1 MSRRTKT
8 FYRLT
13 SEGRTLW
20 SRRENIE
27 LPEHYRRI
35 LGLVEFSGHKEVIRS
50 QLGRYPDDVVEGWLK
65 EFEALNLIELTWIDR
80 PSLVDLGAK
89 PPPPPL
95 EDDDKSRISA
105 EARLADISLSRLGAY
120 VHHERVVNR
129 LPSRKPS
136 KYTLAL
142 VVEDD
147 PDQLA
152 LAVLRLT
159 RAGYRVQG
167 ADSVSALLD
176 SLQKGAPDAMF
187 LDVMLPD
194 GDGFDVLATL
204 RQHPVYALLPIVM
217 VTAKTEPENIAKG
230 LALGADAYVT
240 KPYGNNTLDYVLRY
254 VLQQELPEAAAA
266 AAAAPPKAEEKP
278 AAAPARVQAV
288 PREEAQGERMI
299 HTPQEAHALVTEVA
313 VYREG
318 DEARTAA
325 RWRTVKRVALAVGL
339 GIAILQYYVMDTLY
353 QMVSVQPVPIFVPVM
368 SSDVR
373 SALEVGRAHDSN
385 RTVASN

>member
-1 MSRRTKT
+1 MSRRTRT

-13 SEGRTLW
+13 SEGETLW
-20 SRRENIE
+20 SRRHNVE

-50 QLGRYPDDVVEGWLK
+50 HLGRYPEEVVNGWLK

-80 PSLVDLGAK
+80 PSLADLGAK
-89 PPPPPL
+89 PAPPPL
-95 EDDDKSRISA
+95 EDDDKARISA
-105 EARLADISLSRLGAY
+105 EVRFADISLSRLGAY
-120 VHHERVVNR
+120 VHHDRVVNR

-136 KYTLAL
+136 KFTLAL

-152 LAVLRLT
+152 VAVLRLT

-167 ADSVSALLD
+167 ADSVRALLD
-176 SLQKGAPDAMF
+176 SLQKGAPDAVF

-204 RQHPVYALLPIVM
+204 RQHPTYALLPIVM
-217 VTAKTEPENIAKG
+217 VTAKTEPESIAKG
-230 LALGADAYVT
+230 LELGADAYVT
-240 KPYGNNTLDYVLRY
+240 KPYGANTLDYVLRY
-254 VLQQELPEAAAA
+254 VLQQELPDA
-266 AAAAPPKAEEKP
+266 AAAAPPKPEEKP
-278 AAAPARVQAV
+278 AAAPARRPSA
-288 PREEAQGERMI
+288 PRDEAPGERMI
-299 HTPQEAHALVTEVA
+299 SPQDVRALVTEAA

-318 DEARTAA
+318 DQARTAA

-353 QMVSVQPVPIFVPVM
+353 QMVSAQPVPIFVPVM
-368 SSDVR
+368 SGDVR
-373 SALEVGRAHDSN
+373 SALEAGRASDSN
-385 RTVASN
+385 RMVASN